1 MTGPRQLT
9 TTSDTLRPTF
19 QNVMQCPAIAADRR
33 AVPFGSCPVGGA
45 TVPFIRAALAK
56 KKKKGS
62 PISYACAAPKNVY
75 ASENRSDVS
84 LSLAPLIE
92 IPFYILSLSA
102 SNFDTAIHIEL
113 RVTLI
118 RRCTV

>member
-1 MTGPRQLT
+1 
-9 TTSDTLRPTF
+9 
-19 QNVMQCPAIAADRR
+19 MQCPAIAADRR

-75 ASENRSDVS
+75 ASENRSNVSLS